1 MNFLKA
7 LSPRP
12 ASTCLALTLALGLAL
27 PGSASAQAQ
36 QEALPL
42 PLNEVRMFTE
52 ALDRIRMSYV
62 DEIDDKTLLE
72 NAIRGMLSGLDP
84 HSAYMAGD
92 DFDLLEESTTGEFGG
107 LGVEVGRENGYIR
120 VISPIDDSPADR
132 AGIKAGDLIIQID
145 KKPLREML
153 PEEAAQMMRG
163 EPGTDV
169 TVTVAREGQEPF
181 DVTVTRE
188 VIAIAS
194 VRSRMIAPGYAY
206 LRISQFRVN
215 TGTELEEEIE
225 ELYAENEAID
235 QPIKG
240 MVLDLRNNPGG
251 ILQASVGVVDAF
263 INEGRIVYTEGRLE
277 QTGMD
282 FSATRKTVAGDVPLV
297 VLINNGSASASE
309 IVAGALQDHGRAI
322 IMGTRSF
329 GKGSVQTV
337 LPLDERRAIKLT
349 TSLYFTPSG
358 RSIQAQG
365 IEPDIEVDEAFVTRR
380 SRNVMQYNE
389 ADLDGHLEN
398 GNGPDSENERLAEAL
413 ISAEEV
419 LVNDYPLNEALNV
432 LRGINAF
439 KPARPLTTSGSFA
452 QRDLD

>member
-1 MNFLKA
+1 
-7 LSPRP
+7 
-12 ASTCLALTLALGLAL
+12 
-27 PGSASAQAQ
+27 
-36 QEALPL
+36 
-42 PLNEVRMFTE
+42 MFTE

-62 DEIDDKTLLE
+62 EEIDDQTLLE
-72 NAIRGMLSGLDP
+72 NAIRGMLAGLDP

-92 DFDLLEESTTGEFGG
+92 EFDLLEETTTGEFGG

-145 KKPLREML
+145 NKPLREML

-163 EPGTDV
+163 APGTDV

-181 DVTVTRE
+181 DLTITRE
-188 VIAIAS
+188 VIALSS
-194 VRSRMIAPGYAY
+194 VRSRIIAPGYAY

-225 ELYAENEAID
+225 ELYAQNEAID

-251 ILQASVGVVDAF
+251 ILQASVSVVDAF

-277 QTGMD
+277 QTGLD

-322 IMGTRSF
+322 IMGKRSF
-329 GKGSVQTV
+329 GKGAVQTV
-337 LPLDERRAIKLT
+337 LPRDERPPIKANYLT
-349 TSLYFTPSG
+349 PVYPQRSFDSG
-358 RSIQAQG
+358 
-365 IEPDIEVDEAFVTRR
+365 P
-380 SRNVMQYNE
+380 
-389 ADLDGHLEN
+389 
-398 GNGPDSENERLAEAL
+398 GN
-413 ISAEEV
+413 
-419 LVNDYPLNEALNV
+419 
-432 LRGINAF
+432 
-439 KPARPLTTSGSFA
+439 
-452 QRDLD
+452 